1 NSTGVYHH
9 QPTFDQQC
17 IEVGKFLYEN
27 RSDFTYLPV
36 TRITFGI
43 LYTFIITCGVAG
55 NIFVVA
61 AVLSNK
67 SLQSVRNLF
76 IVSLSAS
83 DIIVCI
89 VSGTITP
96 ITAFSKIWQFGPTLC
111 HFLPLIQV
119 FGTSLCF
126 STFTLMAI
134 AVDRFVLI
142 IFPTRRPIQ
151 QIHALPMILFN
162 IVVAVLISL
171 PMFVRYRLESLSNLG
186 NFCGQICNE
195 HWDLEGDGQGGVF
208 DDRKAY
214 GTLVSVVQFGI
225 PLVVIGFCYCMI
237 SLKISKGV
245 LLRNE
250 APLITE
256 QRRNALKRRVRTN
269 RMLIAMVAV
278 FICCWMPNQ
287 IFNFLRDYD
296 SLPSFIAAQD
306 YLWGII
312 THCISIMST
321 VWNPVLYALL
331 NEQFRVAFKSLLNT
345 LRGRPSQAR
354 MSKKA
359 THLIAPSM
367 VLLEHTEFETLRD
380 YSSH

>member
-1 NSTGVYHH
+1 HTAM
-9 QPTFDQQC
+9 QPQQC
-17 IEVGKFLYEN
+17 VEIGQYLYEN
-27 RSDFTYLPV
+27 RSDVTYLPV
-36 TRITFGI
+36 TRITFGV

-76 IVSLSAS
+76 IVSLSVS

-111 HFLPLIQV
+111 HFLPLIQAS
-119 FGTSLCF
+119 GTSLCF

-151 QIHALPMILFN
+151 QIHALPMITFN
-162 IVVAVLISL
+162 IVIAILISL
-171 PMFVRYRLESLSNLG
+171 PMFVRYRLEDLTKYG

-195 HWDLEGDGQGGVF
+195 IWDEGAELSVF

-245 LLRNE
+245 LLRGHHE

-296 SLPSFIAAQD
+296 SLPDFIASQD

-345 LRGRPSQAR
+345 LRGRPNQAR
-354 MSKKA
+354 KAKKA
-359 THLIAPSM
+359 AHLVAPSM
-367 VLLEHTEFETLRD
+367 VLDTTEFETLRD